1 MLCLMNLSSP
11 ALKTLVFLALAAALG
26 VGAAQARG
34 TAMSESERSK
44 CLAGGGSIAIMGL
57 SGDEGCVHRTPD
69 AGKPCTD
76 GSQCKAGCFLD
87 EARATPKDKEPGAR
101 VTGACAPTD
110 YIFGCR
116 SPVVDG
122 KATPGLCVD

>member
-1 MLCLMNLSSP
+1 MLHAMSLSSP
-11 ALKTLVFLALAAALG
+11 ALKVLVFLALAAALG
-26 VGAAQARG
+26 AGVAQASGR
-34 TAMSESERSK
+34 AMSESERNQ
-44 CLAGGGSIAIMGL
+44 CLASGDSIAIMGL
-57 SGDEGCVHRTPD
+57 SGSEGCVHRMPD

-87 EARATPKDKEPGAR
+87 EARATPKVPGAP

-122 KATPGLCVD
+122 KASPGLCVD

>member
-1 MLCLMNLSSP
+1 MLRPMNLPSP
-11 ALKTLVFLALAAALG
+11 AFKAFVFLALAAALG
-26 VGAAQARG
+26 AGVAQARG
-34 TAMSESERSK
+34 TAMSESDRSK
-44 CLAGGGSIAIMGL
+44 CLASGGSIAIMGL
-57 SGDEGCVHRTPD
+57 SGSEGCVHRMPD

-101 VTGACAPTD
+101 VTGSCAPTD

-116 SPVVDG
+116 SPVVEG
-122 KATPGLCVD
+122 KASPGLCVD